1 MKSWRL
7 LRDSFPVFQQMHF
20 MDTAHYN
27 PLGKEVRDAITSF
40 HQALQSGGQPEQ
52 WKSLL
57 AHARESAARLIGAS
71 STQIALTKN
80 TGEGLNIAAN
90 ALPLGVGDSV
100 VTSKFEHPINL
111 MPWLRLRRR
120 GVEVRVVDHPE
131 GYAVPDIFRTA
142 IDRSTRVIV
151 VSAVQY
157 YSGHRADLA
166 SLAGLA
172 HEVRA
177 HLVVDG
183 IQAVGAAAI
192 NAQSLGVDAL
202 ACGGHKWILATH
214 GAGFL
219 YCSERFL
226 DAAEPV
232 YLGEE
237 GLAEGTAL
245 EDFILSAGAT
255 RFEVGNANYAG
266 FAGLSAGA
274 ALLASYGLTAVE
286 QRVLELTGQL
296 MERLDNAG
304 VILLT
309 PREPAHRLGIV
320 TFEIPDPQMF
330 VTNCDKAG
338 IRVALRG
345 AHHRRKD
352 AVRVSLHAY
361 NDETDIAAL
370 LDVLNIHLRAAAGI
384 IQSRS

>member
-1 MKSWRL
+1 MKTWVS
-7 LRDSFPVFQQMHF
+7 LRSSFPVFQHVHF
-20 MDTAHYN
+20 MDTAYYN
-27 PLGKEVRDAITSF
+27 PLGREVRDTITAF
-40 HQALQSGGQPEQ
+40 YKALQTGGQPEE
-52 WKSLL
+52 WKNLL
-57 AHARESAARLIGAS
+57 TQARESAARLIGAS
-71 STQIALTKN
+71 PTQIALTKN
-80 TGEGLNIAAN
+80 TGEGLNVAAN
-90 ALPLGVGDSV
+90 ALPLGAGDSV

-111 MPWLRLRRR
+111 MPWLRLGRR
-120 GVEVRVVDHPE
+120 GVEVRVVDHPR
-131 GYAVPDIFRTA
+131 GYAVPEIFRPA
-142 IDRSTRVIV
+142 IDRTTRVIV

-166 SLAGLA
+166 SLAELA
-172 HEVRA
+172 HEA
-177 HLVVDG
+177 GAYFVVDG

-192 NAQSLGVDAL
+192 DVKSLGVDAL

-219 YCSERFL
+219 YCSDRFL
-226 DAAEPV
+226 DVAEPV

-245 EDFILSAGAT
+245 EDFTLSAGAN

-274 ALLASYGLTAVE
+274 ALLESWGLKAIE

-296 MERLDNAG
+296 IERLDDAG
-304 VILLT
+304 VTLLT
-309 PREPAHRLGIV
+309 PREPANRLGIV
-320 TFEIPDPQMF
+320 TFEIPEPQIF

-361 NDETDIAAL
+361 NDETDVAAL
-370 LDVLNIHLRAAAGI
+370 LDVLNIHLGAAAGI
-384 IQSRS
+384 PT